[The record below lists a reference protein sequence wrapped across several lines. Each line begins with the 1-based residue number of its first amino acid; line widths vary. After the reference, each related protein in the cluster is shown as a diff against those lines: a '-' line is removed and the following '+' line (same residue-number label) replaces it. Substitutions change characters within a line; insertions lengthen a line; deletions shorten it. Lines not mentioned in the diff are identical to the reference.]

1 MDTTS
6 DYTTLQT
13 NIDKVIGKIG
23 LTKTICLLESFLANT
38 SVKQSEH
45 DKIKV
50 ITQYLVSTTIKV
62 FDLNEELFFVS
73 NVHEYK
79 DARRCCFHLLRK
91 YTGDTFPKIGIAF
104 QCSERTVAY
113 GYNKAAEYLAM
124 PKGNPKFF
132 SKYGRIEAV
141 MVEFIGKLN

>member
-1 MDTTS
+1 MNTTS
-6 DYTTLQT
+6 DYTTLQS

-23 LTKTICLLESFLANT
+23 LIKTIGLLESFLANT

-73 NVHEYK
+73 PVNEYK
-79 DARRCCFHLLRK
+79 DARRCCFHMLRK

-113 GYNKAAEYLAM
+113 GYNKAAEYLAV

-132 SKYGRIEAV
+132 SKYGQIEAV